1 MIFCSA
7 ASKAYWKLD
16 NDGKQQFV
24 DKQET
29 ETKQVTSV
37 DIRKAAAK
45 IFKKVEVRLLYIYI
59 YIYIYVVLFHLLY
72 VNCS

>member
-1 MIFCSA
+1 MARSPADFCSA

-16 NDGKQQFV
+16 NDGKQQLV

-37 DIRKAAAK
+37 DIRKA
-45 IFKKVEVRLLYIYI
+45 
-59 YIYIYVVLFHLLY
+59 
-72 VNCS
+72 CS

>member
-1 MIFCSA
+1 MARSPGDFCSA

-16 NDGKQQFV
+16 NDGKQQLV

-29 ETKQVTSV
+29 ETKHSV

-45 IFKKVEVRLLYIYI
+45 IFKKVESQVCYIYI
-59 YIYIYVVLFHLLY
+59 YIYM
-72 VNCS
+72 

>member
-1 MIFCSA
+1 MARSPADFCSA

-16 NDGKQQFV
+16 NDGKQQLV

-45 IFKKVEVRLLYIYI
+45 IFKKVESQVCYIYM
-59 YIYIYVVLFHLLY
+59 
-72 VNCS
+72 